1 MTSNGEHA
9 VDSVERMHVSSL
21 KGERGTLAHLVRS
34 LVEMTVDPPPSAI
47 VEEERCEGGA
57 LWAGPFGSSW
67 IVGYRNGQPRELTRP
82 KEKLIFDR

>member
-21 KGERGTLAHLVRS
+21 KGERGTLAHFVRS
-34 LVEMTVDPPPSAI
+34 LVAITVEPPPSAS

-57 LWAGPFGSSW
+57 LWAGPLGSNC
-67 IVGYRNGQPRELTRP
+67 IVGYRNGQLGELT
-82 KEKLIFDR
+82 